1 MNKRK
6 LVLAGLGIFVAGLLA
21 GGLGMGAY
29 VKYRVSPLRMD
40 KVGPVEFF
48 MERLEHSLR
57 LTGGQAGAIRPI
69 VKEVLDK
76 VREAREPCI
85 QLEEQL
91 IQEGARK
98 IETYLDDK
106 QKERFAKFMERAKKF
121 RGRLFGPPP
130 GRHEP
135 FPPPPP
141 HGDGPFPPTP
151 GAPGAG

>member
-6 LVLAGLGIFVAGLLA
+6 LILAGLGIFVAGLLT

-48 MERLEHSLR
+48 MERLDHSLR
-57 LTGGQAGAIRPI
+57 LTGGQAEAIRPI

-85 QLEEQL
+85 KAEEQL
-91 IQEGARK
+91 IQEGADR
-98 IETYLDDK
+98 IRELLDDG
-106 QKERFAKFMERAKKF
+106 QKERFAKFLERAKKF
-121 RGRLFGPPP
+121 RGKLFGPPP
-130 GRHEP
+130 RGHGPLPPP
-135 FPPPPP
+135 FPGGGPPPPP
-141 HGDGPFPPTP
+141 P

>member
-6 LVLAGLGIFVAGLLA
+6 LVLAGLGIFLAGLLA

-29 VKYRVSPLRMD
+29 VKYRFSPVRMD
-40 KVGPVEFF
+40 KVGPVDFF
-48 MERLEHSLR
+48 MERLDHSLR
-57 LTGGQAGAIRPI
+57 LTSGQAEAIRPI

-76 VREAREPCI
+76 VREVREPCI
-85 QLEEQL
+85 QAEEQL
-91 IQEGARK
+91 IQEGARR
-98 IETYLDDK
+98 IQTYLDDN

-130 GRHEP
+130 GGRGP
-135 FPPPPP
+135 VPPPPP
-141 HGDGPFPPTP
+141 PGDGPPPPPP